1 MVNDM
6 SNIAYIY
13 QPHFKTQSF
22 RSATKDQQGKIYN
35 YIVVTCSP
43 TYNGVW
49 KYDSNKTALF
59 DIWHNGNI
67 PCYCVPMCEC
77 EFIKSL
83 NEITNK
89 NILNKV
95 IKQQKQWY
103 NNNIKNRNYNYVEKP
118 DWLLF

>member
-1 MVNDM
+1 MGNV
-6 SNIAYIY
+6 AYIY
-13 QPHFKTQSF
+13 QPHFKSKCF
-22 RSATKDQQGKIYN
+22 RVATKDQQGKKYN
-35 YIVVTCSP
+35 YIIVTCSP

-49 KYDSNKTALF
+49 KYRVPRMLYFN
-59 DIWHNGNI
+59 IWKNGNI
-67 PCYCVPMCEC
+67 PCYCVPIADC
-77 EFIKSL
+77 EFVKPL
-83 NEITNK
+83 NEITNT